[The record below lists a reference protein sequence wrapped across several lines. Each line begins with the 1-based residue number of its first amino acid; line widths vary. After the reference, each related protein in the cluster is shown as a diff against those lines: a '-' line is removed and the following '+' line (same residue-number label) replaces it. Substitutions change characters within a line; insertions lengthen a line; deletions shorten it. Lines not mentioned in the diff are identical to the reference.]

1 MSIISKQLESIKTK
15 YPKHLIFI
23 KVLKSY
29 ESYGDD
35 AEGISKITKIPT
47 IMIKK
52 DIKTLGF
59 TEDKIDS
66 ILKILI
72 KEGKKVAILQAS

>member
-15 YPKHLIFI
+15 YPKHLILI

-35 AEGISKITKIPT
+35 AEEISKITKIPT

-72 KEGKKVAILQAS
+72 KEGKKVAILQD